1 VRKAL
6 SRTVC
11 ASAIPASTRVRATWC
26 ACRFPLHLI
35 ACRQQRHA
43 PATYI
48 FCRSGATRPG
58 LAAPPSN
65 MHKYTTGAF
74 CAYFFAI
81 LFLVLLA
88 WAVNEFVRATRA
100 PKEECNRYCGSQ
112 VTQGV
117 FYTVGAAVAL
127 AAMIGCSVMA
137 GTSAGGKSDVMSTPM
152 A

>member
-1 VRKAL
+1 
-6 SRTVC
+6 
-11 ASAIPASTRVRATWC
+11 
-26 ACRFPLHLI
+26 
-35 ACRQQRHA
+35 
-43 PATYI
+43 
-48 FCRSGATRPG
+48 
-58 LAAPPSN
+58 

-88 WAVNEFVRATRA
+88 WAVQQFVRATRA

-117 FYTVGAAVAL
+117 LYTVGAAIAL

-137 GTSAGGKSDVMSTPM
+137 GTGAGSKGDAMSSPM